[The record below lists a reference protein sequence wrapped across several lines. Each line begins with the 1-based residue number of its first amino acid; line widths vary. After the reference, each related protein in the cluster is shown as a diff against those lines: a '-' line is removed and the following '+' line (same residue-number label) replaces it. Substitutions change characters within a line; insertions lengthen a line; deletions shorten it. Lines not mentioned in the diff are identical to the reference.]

1 MPLQWWSC
9 RWGEK
14 KRTQKTNC
22 WESPVCSSSTY
33 FIHVGQILSD
43 LCSKLGFFCANKGI
57 ESQCGFGS
65 RGCAGRPEWL
75 SCPVLLNI
83 LFMQGDYWLTEKDP
97 NAGFIPAQT
106 PWWRE
111 GPVIRLCKDD
121 FWRRLRSGPTTV
133 KSVSR
138 NSISQAEVMRLRG
151 HCASLSLSAPL
162 HVKHSDYLFIFT
174 LNPSL
179 SQGRALI

>member
-1 MPLQWWSC
+1 MGHYATPVVELSV
-9 RWGEK
+9 RGEK
-14 KRTQKTNC
+14 KNPNC
-22 WESPVCSSSTY
+22 CESPVCSSSTY
-33 FIHVGQILSD
+33 FIHMGQILSD
-43 LCSKLGFFCANKGI
+43 FCSKLVFVQTRVKKGSVGLAT
-57 ESQCGFGS
+57 EAVRASWS
-65 RGCAGRPEWL
+65 D
-75 SCPVLLNI
+75 CPVLLDI
-83 LFMQGDYWLTEKDP
+83 LFMQEDYWLSKTDL
-97 NAGFIPAQT
+97 NARFILDQHKHPGGVRGQ
-106 PWWRE
+106 WL
-111 GPVIRLCKDD
+111 GKDD

-138 NSISQAEVMRLRG
+138 NSISQAEVMRLWG